1 MGLVWGWGRGG
12 AAPQAASRSRQSAA
26 AGTNALTPSQ
36 CQTMDYREALAA
48 LAASSRP
55 GMRLGL
61 DSTRALCRALGDPQ
75 DQLQGVLVA
84 GTNGKGSVCALVA
97 AIARASGLRVA
108 LLTKPHLT
116 SYRERV
122 QLGERPVSEEEF
134 SKLALWTLEAA
145 RRGGVDATHHELLT
159 AMGFLAAR
167 EWGAEITVC
176 EVGLGGRLDATNVWD
191 GGVAVLVSVGLDH
204 QAQLGNTVAKIAA
217 EKAAIFKPGDLAI
230 SGAGGEALPVV
241 RAAAARAG
249 AELWQLGEQI
259 DCAWEGA
266 GLRVRTPT
274 RELAGLS
281 LGVTGQVQGANAALA
296 VAAADGL
303 GRLRGAEIDE
313 GAVRRGLEGARWPG
327 RLEEVASSP
336 TVLVDAAHNPAAVEA
351 VLGELRATARGR
363 RTVLLFGS
371 MGDHDHLGMLEQLSS
386 LPLVAAV
393 FTRADAIRAVDP
405 GVLAREWPAGS
416 ECLEP
421 VAAALSRARELAG
434 PEGAVIALGSIYLVG
449 EVLAELGLGLPPD
462 PKVAWRPA
470 F

>member
-1 MGLVWGWGRGG
+1 
-12 AAPQAASRSRQSAA
+12 
-26 AGTNALTPSQ
+26 
-36 CQTMDYREALAA
+36 MDYRESLAA

-61 DSTRALCRALGDPQ
+61 DSTRALCRELGDPQ
-75 DQLQGVLVA
+75 DQLTGVLVA

-97 AIARASGLRVA
+97 AIARAAGLRVA

-122 QLGERPVSEEEF
+122 QLGERPVAEEEF
-134 SKLALWTLEAA
+134 SQLASQALEAA

-167 EWGAEITVC
+167 EWGAEVTVC

-191 GGVAVLVSVGLDH
+191 GGVAVVVSVGLDH
-204 QAQLGNTVAKIAA
+204 QAQLGNTLAQIAG

-230 SGAGGEALPVV
+230 SGALGEALPVV
-241 RAAAARAG
+241 RAAAAGVG
-249 AELWQLGEQI
+249 AELWQLGEGI
-259 DCAWEGA
+259 EYAWEAA
-266 GLRVRTPT
+266 GLRVRTPA
-274 RELAGLS
+274 RELAELE
-281 LGVTGQVQGANAALA
+281 LGVTGQVQGANAAVA
-296 VAAADGL
+296 VAATDGL
-303 GRLRGAEIDE
+303 GRLLGAEIGA
-313 GAVRRGLEGARWPG
+313 GAVRQGLLGVRWPG
-327 RLEEVASSP
+327 RLEEVATSP

-351 VLGELRATARGR
+351 VLGELRAATGSR
-363 RTVLLFGS
+363 RAVLLFGS
-371 MGDHDHLGMLEQLSS
+371 MGDHDHAGMLARLSS
-386 LPLVAAV
+386 LPLRAAV

-405 GVLAREWPAGS
+405 EVLAREWLGRS
-416 ECLEP
+416 ERLVP

-449 EVLAELGLGLPPD
+449 EVMAELGLGLPPD

>member
-1 MGLVWGWGRGG
+1 
-12 AAPQAASRSRQSAA
+12 
-26 AGTNALTPSQ
+26 
-36 CQTMDYREALAA
+36 MDYRESLAA

-61 DSTRALCRALGDPQ
+61 DSTRALCRELGDPQ
-75 DQLQGVLVA
+75 DQLKGVLVA

-116 SYRERV
+116 SYRERI
-122 QLGERPVSEEEF
+122 QLGDRPVAEGEF
-134 SKLALWTLEAA
+134 ALLADRALEAA

-191 GGVAVLVSVGLDH
+191 GGVAVVVSVGLDH
-204 QAQLGNTVAKIAA
+204 QAQLGNTVAQIAG
-217 EKAAIFKPGDLAI
+217 EKAAIFKRGDLAI
-230 SGAGGEALPVV
+230 SGAQGEARPVV
-241 RAAAARAG
+241 RAAAAGVG
-249 AELWQLGEQI
+249 AELWQLGEGI
-259 DCAWEGA
+259 EYAWEGA
-266 GLRVRTPT
+266 GLRVRTPA
-274 RELAGLS
+274 RELAELE
-281 LGVTGQVQGANAALA
+281 LGVTGQVQGANAAVA

-303 GRLRGAEIDE
+303 GRLLGAEIGE
-313 GAVRRGLEGARWPG
+313 RAVRQGLRGVRWPG
-327 RLEEVASSP
+327 RLEEVATAP

-351 VLGELRATARGR
+351 VLGELRSATGGR
-363 RTVLLFGS
+363 RSVLLFGS
-371 MGDHDHLGMLEQLSS
+371 MGDHDHSGMLARLSS
-386 LPLVAAV
+386 LPLEAAV
-393 FTRADAIRAVDP
+393 LTRADAVRAVEP
-405 GVLAREWPAGS
+405 EVLAREWPGRS
-416 ECLEP
+416 ERLVP

-449 EVLAELGLGLPPD
+449 EVMAELGLGLPPD